1 MKYEVKR
8 VEDLSTIDVS
18 KLVKESEEEGYRF
31 VSRLVN
37 DFEDQTNTFSEE
49 GEALFAVNNP
59 SGEIVAI
66 GGINRSPFTDDED
79 VARLQRFYVLEE
91 ARRQGVGTL
100 LQNAIIDHAKN
111 HFKEITVRTESSKS
125 DAFYRATGFTFDD
138 SDTETTHIMKFDKT
152 HE

>member
-1 MKYEVKR
+1 MDYEVKR
-8 VEDLSTIDVS
+8 VEDLKNIDIT

-37 DFEDQTNTFSEE
+37 DYDDKTNTFSKE
-49 GEALFAVNNP
+49 GEALFAVNNT

-79 VARLQRFYVLEE
+79 VARLQRFYVLDD

-100 LQNAIIDHAKN
+100 LQNAIINHAKD

-138 SDTETTHIMKFDKT
+138 SASETTHIMKFDDK
-152 HE
+152 E

>member
-1 MKYEVKR
+1 MGYEVQR
-8 VEDLSTIDVS
+8 VQDLNTLDIT

-37 DFEDQTNTFSEE
+37 DYEDKTNTFSED
-49 GEALFAVNNP
+49 GEALFAVSNP
-59 SGEIVAI
+59 SGDIVAI
-66 GGINRSPFTDDED
+66 GGINRSPFADDEN
-79 VARLQRFYVLEE
+79 VARLQRFYVLEK

-138 SDTETTHIMKFDKT
+138 SDTETTHIMKFNSK
-152 HE
+152 E